1 MYHVVVAVAPND
13 AHVAEKVA
21 AVTGLPRAT
30 DAVRV
35 TLVHVADPGT
45 DVTTVPAV
53 ADALE
58 LFADAAVVAEAVR
71 ADGRPTEAL
80 LRVARERAAD
90 CICVAGRKQSPAGK
104 RQLHPGAQQVL
115 LNADCPVLVTGD
127 ADGDAGADHV

>member
-1 MYHVVVAVAPND
+1 MYQVVVAVAPND

-21 AVTGLPRAT
+21 AVAGLPAAT
-30 DAVRV
+30 DAVGV

-45 DVTTVPAV
+45 DVTAVPAV
-53 ADALE
+53 ADALDR
-58 LFADAAVVAEAVR
+58 FAEAGVAAEAVR
-71 ADGRPTEAL
+71 ADGRPTEAV
-80 LRVARERAAD
+80 LRSARERGAD

-127 ADGDAGADHV
+127 AGDGEGAEHV